1 MRNQSIILTALRRLV
16 PCVLLGVISLPSDA
30 APAAAAAN
38 DAEPNRKVE
47 DLLRQ
52 MTIEEKVG
60 QLSQIGGIAFIPD
73 KIGIDERVR
82 RGHAGS
88 ILWLSDPKAINRLQK
103 IAVEQSRLHIPSIF
117 GLDVIHGFK
126 TIFPIPVA
134 MAASWDPALVERSQ
148 SVAAREARAS
158 GIHWTFAPMVDIAR
172 DARWGRLIE
181 GAGEDPYLGAAIAR
195 AQVRGFQGKD
205 VSQPDRVLACAKHFA
220 GYGAAEGG
228 RDYESV
234 FISEDQ
240 MWNVYLPPF
249 QAAADEGA
257 ATFMSAYMDLN
268 NVPATANKFLLRD
281 VLRNTWG
288 FKGFVVS
295 DANAVGDLVTHGFA
309 TDAKDAGFRA
319 LTAGID
325 MDMASH
331 TYLDHLPALV
341 EEGRIPMSLIDD
353 SVRPI
358 LAAKFRLGLFE
369 HPYVDESRVEQ
380 VYTAPEHRQ
389 AARLAAQR
397 SAVLLRNEGGMLPL
411 QKDPGKS
418 IAVIGP
424 LGDSLNDMLGSWT
437 TMGLKSDAV
446 TIVQGIRNKL
456 GAGSKVEFAPGV
468 EIRKKF
474 PSMFD
479 SFLGPKPTPAWTEA
493 RSLDEFDKAVE
504 LAKHSDAIVLALG
517 QTAAMSGEMA
527 SQMSLELPGRQ
538 QQLMETVAA
547 LGKPVVLVLVTGRPV
562 NIAWAAGHVPAIL
575 EAWHAG
581 TEAGNA
587 IADLLFGDANPGGK
601 LPLTWPRH
609 VGQEPMYYAH
619 NVSHDP
625 RNQDKRYWDE
635 ASTPLYPFG
644 YGLSYTSFAFSN
656 LRVSQSEVKA
666 GQALEV
672 SVDVENTGSRPG
684 DEVAQ
689 LYIHQ
694 RSGSASRPVRE
705 LKGFERITLAPR
717 EKKTVHFQLGEKELK
732 YWNSASKTWV
742 VDPAKFDVWAGNNSD
757 AQLHSSFTVTQ

>member
-1 MRNQSIILTALRRLV
+1 MAA
-16 PCVLLGVISLPSDA
+16 DA
-30 APAAAAAN
+30 ASTAS
-38 DAEPNRKVE
+38 DREINRKVE

-52 MTIEEKVG
+52 MTLEEKVG
-60 QLSQIGGIAFIPD
+60 QLSQIGGMAFLPD
-73 KIGIDERVR
+73 KISIDERVR

-134 MAASWDPALVERSQ
+134 MAASWDPALVEKAQ

-158 GIHWTFAPMVDIAR
+158 GIQWTFAPMVDIAR

-257 ATFMSAYMDLN
+257 ATFMSAYMDMN
-268 NVPATANKFLLRD
+268 NVPATANQFLLRD
-281 VLRNTWG
+281 VLRKTWG

-295 DANAVGDLVTHGFA
+295 DANAVSDLVTHGFA
-309 TDAKDAGFRA
+309 ADAKDAGFRA
-319 LTAGID
+319 LTAGVN

-331 TYLDHLPALV
+331 TYLDHVPALLQ
-341 EEGRIPMSLIDD
+341 EGRIPMSLIDD

-358 LAAKFRLGLFE
+358 LAAKFKLGLFE
-369 HPYVDESRVEQ
+369 HPYVDESQVEK
-380 VYTAPEHRQ
+380 VYNTPEHRQ

-397 SAVLLRNEGGMLPL
+397 SAVLLRNEGGALPL
-411 QKDPGKS
+411 QKDAGKS

-424 LGDSLNDMLGSWT
+424 LGDSSNDMLGSWT
-437 TMGLKSDAV
+437 TMGLQSDAV
-446 TIVQGIRNKL
+446 TIVQGLRNKL
-456 GAGSKVEFAPGV
+456 GASGKVEFAQGV
-468 EIRKKF
+468 EIRKRF

-479 SFLGPKPTPAWTEA
+479 GFLGPKPTPPWTEA
-493 RSLDEFDKAVE
+493 RGTEEFNKAVE
-504 LAKHSDAIVLALG
+504 LAKRSDVIVLALG
-517 QTAAMSGEMA
+517 QTASMSGEMA
-527 SQMSLELPGRQ
+527 SQMSLELPGAQ
-538 QQLMETVAA
+538 QKLMETVTA
-547 LGKPVVLVLVTGRPV
+547 LGKPVVLVLVNGRPV
-562 NIAWAAGHVPAIL
+562 NISWAGAHVTAIL

-601 LPLTWPRH
+601 LPVTWPRN

-625 RNQDKRYWDE
+625 KNQGKRYWDE

-656 LRVSQSEVKA
+656 LRASKSELKQ
-666 GQALEV
+666 GESLDV
-672 SVDVENTGSRPG
+672 SVEVENTGSRAG

-694 RSGSASRPVRE
+694 QTGSASRPVRE
-705 LKGFERITLAPR
+705 LKGFERITLAPH
-717 EKKTVHFQLGEKELK
+717 EKRTVRFQLRDKELK
-732 YWNSASKTWV
+732 YWNSASKSWV
-742 VDPAKFDVWAGNNSD
+742 VDSAKFDVWVGGNSE
-757 AQLHSSFTVTQ
+757 AQLHTSFVVAR

>member
-1 MRNQSIILTALRRLV
+1 MRHPSTILAALRRLA
-16 PCVLLGVISLPSDA
+16 PYMLGGAISISAGAASRASDA
-30 APAAAAAN
+30 EIN
-38 DAEPNRKVE
+38 HKVE

-52 MTIEEKVG
+52 MTLEEKVG
-60 QLSQIGGIAFIPD
+60 QLSQIGGVAFIPD
-73 KIGIDERVR
+73 KISVDERVR

-117 GLDVIHGFK
+117 GLDVIHGYK
-126 TIFPIPVA
+126 TMFPIPLA
-134 MAASWDPALVERSQ
+134 MAASWDPALVERAQ

-158 GIHWTFAPMVDIAR
+158 GIQWTFAPMVDIAR
-172 DARWGRLIE
+172 DARWGRIIE
-181 GAGEDPYLGAAIAR
+181 GAGEDPYLGSAIAR
-195 AQVRGFQGKD
+195 AQVRGFQGTD
-205 VSQPDRVLACAKHFA
+205 LSQPDRVLACAKHFA

-228 RDYESV
+228 RDYDSV
-234 FISEDQ
+234 FIPEDQ

-249 QAAADEGA
+249 QAAADEGV

-268 NVPATANKFLLRD
+268 NVPATANAFLLQD
-281 VLRNTWG
+281 VLRRAWG
-288 FKGFVVS
+288 YKGFVVS

-309 TDAKDAGFRA
+309 ADKKDAGFRA
-319 LTAGID
+319 LTAGVN

-331 TYLDHLPALV
+331 TYLDHLQDLV
-341 EEGRIPMSLIDD
+341 KEGRIPMTLIDD

-358 LAAKFRLGLFE
+358 LEAKFKLGLFE
-369 HPYVDESRVEQ
+369 HPYVDESQTEK
-380 VYTAPEHRQ
+380 VYNTPEHRQ

-397 SAVLLRNEGGMLPL
+397 SAVLLRNEGGVLPL
-411 QKDPGKS
+411 QKDSGKAV
-418 IAVIGP
+418 AVIGP
-424 LGDSLNDMLGSWT
+424 LGDSVNDMLGSWT
-437 TMGLKSDAV
+437 TMGIQSDAV

-468 EIRKKF
+468 EIRKRF

-493 RSLDEFDKAVE
+493 RSSEEFSKAVA
-504 LAKHSDAIVLALG
+504 LAKRSDVIVLALG
-517 QTAAMSGEMA
+517 QTAAMSGEMS

-538 QQLMETVAA
+538 QELMEAVAA

-562 NIAWAAGHVPAIL
+562 NIAWAAAHVPAIL

-581 TEAGNA
+581 TEGGNA

-601 LPLTWPRH
+601 LPVTWPRH
-609 VGQEPMYYAH
+609 VGQEPIYYAR
-619 NVSHDP
+619 NQSHDP
-625 RNQDKRYWDE
+625 GNLGKRYWDE

-656 LRVSQSEVKA
+656 LRASKSEMKQ
-666 GQALEV
+666 GENLEI

-694 RSGSASRPVRE
+694 QTGGASRPVRE
-705 LKGFERITLAPR
+705 LKGFERVTLAPH
-717 EKKTVHFQLGEKELK
+717 EKKTIQFRLGEKELK
-732 YWNSASKTWV
+732 YWNSASKSWV
-742 VDPAKFDVWAGNNSD
+742 VDASRFDVWVGNNSD
-757 AQLHSSFTVTQ
+757 APLHASFLVKP